1 VEISLEPRKHQSA
14 LGGRLCWNTPHRACR
29 ETLAPAERRLPRC
42 LRRRRPRHSDQQRLM
57 RPTWTCWGSRS
68 SGDADATWLACVPP
82 CPPSMFDRSSSA
94 LASPCAYTR
103 DATAGFS
110 GRLAQR
116 WPSKRRTRDRLTM
129 RRRRG
134 GSRGSF
140 MRGLRFRHQNE
151 RAGTSCSVS
160 RG

>member
-1 VEISLEPRKHQSA
+1 VEISWEPRKLRSA
-14 LGGRLCWNTPHRACR
+14 LGGWLCWHTLHRACT
-29 ETLAPAERRLPRC
+29 ETLAPAERRLSHCWPR
-42 LRRRRPRHSDQQRLM
+42 RGPQHRDQWRLM
-57 RPTWTCWGSRS
+57 RATWACWCSRS
-68 SGDADATWLACVPP
+68 SGEAEATWLACVPP
-82 CPPSMFDRSSSA
+82 GPPLMLDSSSPA
-94 LASPCAYTR
+94 LASPCAHTR

-116 WPSKRRTRDRLTM
+116 WPSKRRTRDRLAM

-140 MRGLRFRHQNE
+140 MRGFRFRRQNE